1 MMNKENNKKEID
13 LNELEKLILMTTK
26 DIIEDFE
33 YTEILKGKIE
43 NDNEEEITKIY
54 KIK

>member
-1 MMNKENNKKEID
+1 MNNENNNIEID
-13 LNELEKLILMTTK
+13 LIELEKLILMTTK

-43 NDNEEEITKIY
+43 DEEEEITKIY
-54 KIK
+54 KIR